1 MMYLLILQKALQR
14 VRWVPL
20 LGILLLVSCAAAV
33 LAVPAAIE
41 FARNLL
47 ITSNKNYGS
56 RYANDMNM
64 LVTRLTQPYVNMAYP
79 VPQTAFQ
86 QGMPGGPQGVPG
98 QPLPGQP
105 LPGQPGFPTGPSAPN
120 VYDPNNPYGSSAG
133 SMYQGQQG
141 YPQQG
146 YPSGSVPYGVQQ
158 SAPYPGGTVPYDP
171 NNPYGTSS
179 GYAGQPGYPGSTT
192 PYGYGGGYAQQ
203 PGMSPYGSA
212 SPYGQSGYPGS
223 YGAAPGYSQGYP
235 QTPGYG
241 QTPGYSS
248 PYGYQQFGGPTSGYP
263 QPGYPSQ
270 PGFNSSPYGAQPGM
284 GGYPG
289 QIYPRS
295 IEPIALDVAVLRQVV
310 AGEGKK
316 VAVVND
322 GEVLKEGRGDPQA
335 GDKFKIVFRANC
347 ECHVYVISVDGSGW
361 AQPIFPDKNFPGAN
375 PVKKDQEYTFPA
387 DQYWFTVDQY
397 RGIET
402 IFFVASYSKRT
413 DLEEVLASMTG
424 KERPA
429 ITPPAQVEV
438 PPIIPN
444 GFGKTQSAQPTL
456 VRSESGQPA
465 QVTPTTY
472 IAGQAGEDLRV
483 TRWFKHD

>member
-1 MMYLLILQKALQR
+1 MMYLLILQKALRR
-14 VRWVPL
+14 VRWIPL
-20 LGILLLVSCAAAV
+20 LGILLLVSCAAAI

-56 RYANDMNM
+56 RYANDMNL

-86 QGMPGGPQGVPG
+86 QGMPAGPQGMPG
-98 QPLPGQP
+98 QPM
-105 LPGQPGFPTGPSAPN
+105 PGQPGFPPGPSTPN
-120 VYDPNNPYGSSAG
+120 VYDPNNPYGNTATP
-133 SMYQGQQG
+133 MYQGQQ
-141 YPQQG
+141 P
-146 YPSGSVPYGVQQ
+146 YPSGSIPGMQQGTPYGGP
-158 SAPYPGGTVPYDP
+158 AVPYDP
-171 NNPYGTSS
+171 NNPYSAS
-179 GYAGQPGYPGSTT
+179 GYGTQPGYPGSTA
-192 PYGYGGGYAQQ
+192 PYGYGGAYSQ
-203 PGMSPYGSA
+203 PGMAPPYGSVN
-212 SPYGQSGYPGS
+212 PYGQPGYPATTP
-223 YGAAPGYSQGYP
+223 YGAGSGYSQVPGYP
-235 QTPGYG
+235 QTSPYG

-248 PYGYQQFGGPTSGYP
+248 PYPNQSGYQQFGGPGYA

-270 PGFNSSPYGAQPGM
+270 PGFNSNPYAGQP
-284 GGYPG
+284 
-289 QIYPRS
+289 IYPRS
-295 IEPIALDVAVLRQVV
+295 IEPIALDVALLRQVV
-310 AGEGKK
+310 AGDVKQ
-316 VAVVND
+316 VAVMND
-322 GEVLKEGRGDPQA
+322 GEVLKDGRGNPQA

-347 ECHVYVISVDGSGW
+347 ECYVYVISVDGSGW
-361 AQPIFPDKNFPGAN
+361 AQAIFPDKNFPGAN
-375 PVKKDQEYTFPA
+375 PLKKDQEYTFPS
-387 DQYWFTVDQY
+387 DQYWFTLDQY

-429 ITPPAQVEV
+429 IKPPAQVEV

-444 GFGKTQSAQPTL
+444 GFGKTQSAQPAL

-472 IAGQAGEDLRV
+472 IAAQAGEDLRV
-483 TRWFKHD
+483 TRWFKHE